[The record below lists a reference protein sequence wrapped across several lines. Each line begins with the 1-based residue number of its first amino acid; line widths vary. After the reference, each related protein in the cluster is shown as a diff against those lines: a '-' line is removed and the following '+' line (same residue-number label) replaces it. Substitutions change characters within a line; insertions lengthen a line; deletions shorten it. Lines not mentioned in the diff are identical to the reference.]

1 MTKLTEVS
9 EKIKT
14 LKTAR
19 DILKKE
25 YSQSEFHKKKEAH
38 PQSTVPPS
46 PEDEEIY
53 KLLTAIQQ
61 LDFYVKK
68 LQGEQFELLKEQ
80 EKE

>member
-1 MTKLTEVS
+1 MNKLGELGD
-9 EKIKT
+9 KIKT

-19 DILKKE
+19 DILKRE
-25 YSQSEFHKKKEAH
+25 YSESEFHRKKEAH

-68 LQGEQFELLKEQ
+68 LQDEQFALLKKQ